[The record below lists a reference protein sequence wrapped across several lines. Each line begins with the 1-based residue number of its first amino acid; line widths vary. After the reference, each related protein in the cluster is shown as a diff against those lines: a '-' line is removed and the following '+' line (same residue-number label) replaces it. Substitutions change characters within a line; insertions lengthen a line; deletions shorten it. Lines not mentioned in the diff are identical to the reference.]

1 LVGSYR
7 AHQRPRHSLQHHDAA
22 AAEQE
27 VNTFKQSIFYF
38 DSLDT
43 NPSTTTRIK
52 NIPYVCVRDGLS
64 NFYGK
69 GGGGGG
75 GGGGENIEILKPIN
89 FGITPQNKQTS
100 TCGLYCIYM
109 AHIIYLDAETNYV
122 TEDGILQFAQEHF
135 NKKFVKHFLYL

>member
-1 LVGSYR
+1 LIGSYR
-7 AHQRPRHSLQHHDAA
+7 AHQRPRHSLQHHSATA

-27 VNTFKQSIFYF
+27 VNTVKQSIFYF

-43 NPSTTTRIK
+43 NPSTTTQIK
-52 NIPYVCVRDGLS
+52 NVCVRDGLS

-75 GGGGENIEILKPIN
+75 GGENIEILKPIN
-89 FGITPQNKQTS
+89 FGIAPQNKQTS